1 MSHVN
6 REIREKDILDEE
18 EKRSA
23 VRWMREVGE
32 MREKS
37 RRREREK
44 MDERGMKVKKRMNA
58 NK

>member
-32 MREKS
+32 MRKVEGE
-37 RRREREK
+37 RERKWTSE
-44 MDERGMKVKKRMNA
+44 E
-58 NK
+58 